1 MERTL
6 TYTTDHFIS
15 PLPVSHFLKQKGFSS
30 QNLVQLK
37 KDPTAVQANGIP
49 CFMNHILQPGDTLT
63 LHIHEEH
70 SSEKIPPVELP
81 LDIIYEDEDLMV
93 INKPAGM
100 PIHPSMNNY
109 YNSLANSLAYYFA
122 QQNCPF
128 VFRCINRLDRDTS
141 GLTIVAKHY
150 VSAGMLST
158 MIANKASSGI
168 TREYLAIVKGSVLP
182 SGGTITAPLGR
193 KEGSIIERCVDFEKG
208 ESAVTHYRVLDEKNG
223 HSLVSLILE
232 TGRTHQIRIHMKY
245 LGYPLIGDYLYNPD
259 MALIQRQALHAWKL
273 SFVHPIT
280 GEKMQFTAPLPEDMA
295 KVATEIPRCFSIS
308 IQSDVAVFL
317 ILLDFTAPATWIAP
331 PNNNNFSVSVVLPAS
346 GWLIMANVLLLSI
359 SSEYWLILFYMYIL
373 LSVTLCYSCS
383 RPS

>member
-1 MERTL
+1 M
-6 TYTTDHFIS
+6 
-15 PLPVSHFLKQKGFSS
+15 
-30 QNLVQLK
+30 
-37 KDPTAVQANGIP
+37 
-49 CFMNHILQPGDTLT
+49 T

-245 LGYPLIGDYLYNPD
+245 LGFPLVGDYLYNPD
-259 MALIQRQALHAWKL
+259 MEFITRQALHSCRL
-273 SFVHPIT
+273 SFEHPIT
-280 GEKMQFTAPLPEDMA
+280 HVPLCFEAPLPDDM
-295 KVATEIPRCFSIS
+295 KRV
-308 IQSDVAVFL
+308 
-317 ILLDFTAPATWIAP
+317 LLDVF
-331 PNNNNFSVSVVLPAS
+331 
-346 GWLIMANVLLLSI
+346 
-359 SSEYWLILFYMYIL
+359 
-373 LSVTLCYSCS
+373 
-383 RPS
+383 

>member
-15 PLPVSHFLKQKGFSS
+15 PLPVNHFLKQKGFSS

-232 TGRTHQIRIHMKY
+232 TGRTHQIRASMADLGHPLLGDGKY
-245 LGYPLIGDYLYNPD
+245 GIGSVNRKYGETH
-259 MALIQRQALHAWKL
+259 QALYSYRL
-273 SFVHPIT
+273 RFDFP
-280 GEKMQFTAPLPEDMA
+280 
-295 KVATEIPRCFSIS
+295 
-308 IQSDVAVFL
+308 SDAG
-317 ILLDFTAPATWIAP
+317 IL
-331 PNNNNFSVSVVLPAS
+331 
-346 GWLIMANVLLLSI
+346 
-359 SSEYWLILFYMYIL
+359 EYLHGREFQVDEVPFQKKYFG
-373 LSVTLCYSCS
+373 
-383 RPS
+383 

>member
-1 MERTL
+1 M
-6 TYTTDHFIS
+6 
-15 PLPVSHFLKQKGFSS
+15 PVSCFLKQKGFSS

-37 KDPTAVQANGIP
+37 KDPYAVRANGIP

-109 YNSLANSLAYYFA
+109 YNSLANGLAYYFA

-141 GLTIVAKHY
+141 GLTIIAKHY

-158 MIANKASSGI
+158 MIANKTSSSI

-182 SGGTITAPLGR
+182 SEGTITAPLGR

-259 MALIQRQALHAWKL
+259 MEQIQRQALHAWKL

-295 KVATEIPRCFSIS
+295 KVAGDTPWSIS
-308 IQSDVAVFL
+308 
-317 ILLDFTAPATWIAP
+317 
-331 PNNNNFSVSVVLPAS
+331 
-346 GWLIMANVLLLSI
+346 
-359 SSEYWLILFYMYIL
+359 
-373 LSVTLCYSCS
+373 
-383 RPS
+383 